1 MTNTSIKNA
10 FQRMWEYTLTKLP
23 NLPSISTADTGK
35 LLTVDQN
42 GEWAMAEN
50 AVVDIS
56 LEATILASNWSTS
69 TTNGYYTNQVN
80 VMGIKAAYNPQVD
93 LIITSAELAEDERS
107 AMGQIIEAETFDGY
121 VIFRALEAP
130 TINLNVKFFGMFA
143 NATDDLAT
151 KDYVDEA
158 IPTISYVESI
168 MLTSGWSGQDY
179 SFESNYPNAT
189 YDIEIFVAK
198 TATTEQLEAFGTAKI
213 LGSATDNVV
222 TALGDVP
229 TVDIPIIIKVV
240 KK

>member
-80 VMGIKAAYNPQVD
+80 VIGIKAAYNPQID

-130 TINLNVKFFGMFA
+130 TIDLNIEFSGMFA

-151 KDYVDEA
+151 KDYVNANGGKIDSISVNGVTQIIDENKNVN
-158 IPTISYVESI
+158 ITIVNPDLSDYATKTDLNNKAPAYTYGTED
-168 MLTSGWSGQDY
+168 LTAGTSPLETGKLY
-179 SFESNYPNAT
+179 
-189 YDIEIFVAK
+189 FVY
-198 TATTEQLEAFGTAKI
+198 E
-213 LGSATDNVV
+213 
-222 TALGDVP
+222 
-229 TVDIPIIIKVV
+229 
-240 KK
+240 